1 MGKEIMIKQE
11 LLEAMQS
18 EWQNLLSTLER
29 LSETQMLE
37 TGVEEGWNVKDI
49 LAHITAWESR
59 MVRWIDVSLR
69 GDVPDRPAPGE
80 PWDDIDLINQQIYI
94 QNKDVPL
101 PEVLEA
107 FHDTHK
113 KANQTVALLNEQD
126 LFDPGR
132 FAWRK
137 GDPLW
142 HMVADNTCWHY
153 KEHNESIQKW
163 LNDL

>member
-1 MGKEIMIKQE
+1 MEKEQMTKQE
-11 LLEAMQS
+11 LLEAIQI
-18 EWQNLLSTLER
+18 EWQSLLSTLEP

-37 TGVEEGWNVKDI
+37 TGVEEGWDVKDI
-49 LAHITAWESR
+49 LAHLTAWESR
-59 MVRWIDVSLR
+59 MVIWIDVSLK

-80 PWDDIDLINQQIYI
+80 PWDDIDRINQQIYV
-94 QNKDVPL
+94 QNKDVPIS
-101 PEVLEA
+101 EVLEK
-107 FHDTHK
+107 FHHTHTN
-113 KANQTVALLNEQD
+113 ANQKVASLTEQD

-142 HMVADNTCWHY
+142 HMVADNTSWHY

-163 LNDL
+163 LKDT

>member
-1 MGKEIMIKQE
+1 MGIEIMTKQE

-18 EWQNLLSTLER
+18 EWQNVLSTLEM

-94 QNKDVPL
+94 LGTTAQ
-101 PEVLEA
+101 
-107 FHDTHK
+107 
-113 KANQTVALLNEQD
+113 
-126 LFDPGR
+126 
-132 FAWRK
+132 
-137 GDPLW
+137 
-142 HMVADNTCWHY
+142 
-153 KEHNESIQKW
+153 
-163 LNDL
+163 